1 MTDETRL
8 EQLPTINE
16 NLLREW
22 SRPPGAPARWDRWS
36 PETRQAW
43 LLDRTFEEVDGG
55 WVASDDPSNRQVRD
69 QVLHVLET
77 TSPEGLLMVADM
89 ISEGIDA
96 EDPRDPY
103 HHEDV
108 VRRRKQLR
116 FALAG
121 ALLIIV
127 TAALIVWLTGDG
139 TPGDRDEVVT
149 QPDPPP
155 ATTVHDP
162 EVEQPAP
169 PDVDAPERDA
179 VPIEDGPIEDGPG
192 IAPTTTMPG
201 HEDFLGTFSD
211 GQTGIRLGADGT
223 YTLVMA
229 AGSDEG
235 RFRLV
240 RDDGQVRLQLLE
252 PGEEFAFRIAMPV
265 ALHPDGLWWGTSEG
279 GRLLPRA
286 ASLPTPPTVGD
297 RVGLAAEAIDDIRF
311 IWRTQ
316 YPNLE
321 LGREGTRTAELE
333 LNQVSGG
340 LELDLATGAIDGELT
355 MTFESS
361 PDDQHVLATGRAT
374 FAFDPGT
381 TGRDGRGDSIRGRAR
396 ADVTFTGELRCAEG
410 MCDGSFRALVDQ
422 EYLFVVGP
430 DGQVRFEFA
439 WTAGYDEIVVGS
451 ALDPAAYTVLSGWF
465 TGSGD
470 RR

>member
-8 EQLPTINE
+8 EQLPTISE
-16 NLLREW
+16 DLLRAW
-22 SRPPGAPARWDRWS
+22 PRPPDGPERWDLWS
-36 PETRQAW
+36 PATRQAW
-43 LLDRTFEEVDGG
+43 LLDQTFEEVDGG
-55 WVASDDPSNRQVRD
+55 WAVSDDPSKRQVRD

-77 TSPEGLLMVADM
+77 TSPEALLMVADL
-89 ISEGIDA
+89 ISEPIGVDDSIDS
-96 EDPRDPY
+96 EDAT
-103 HHEDV
+103 
-108 VRRRKQLR
+108 RRWKQLR

-121 ALLIIV
+121 ALLLIV
-127 TAALIVWLTGDG
+127 TAALIVSLTGDG
-139 TPGDRDEVVT
+139 TPGGHDEVAT
-149 QPDPPP
+149 QPDRPP

-162 EVEQPAP
+162 DVEQPAP
-169 PDVDAPERDA
+169 PDADAPEQDVA
-179 VPIEDGPIEDGPG
+179 PVDVAPVDDGPG

-211 GQTGIRLGADGT
+211 GETGIRLGADGT
-223 YTLVMA
+223 YTLVMT

-240 RDDGQVRLQLLE
+240 RDDDGQVRLQLLE
-252 PGEEFAFRIAMPV
+252 PGEEFVFRIAMPV
-265 ALHPDGLWWGTSEG
+265 ALHPDGLWWGTTEG

-286 ASLPTPPTVGD
+286 TSLPTAPTTGD
-297 RVGLAAEAIDDIRF
+297 RVVLAGEAIDDVRF

-333 LNQVSGG
+333 LDAVTGQ
-340 LELDLATGAIDGELT
+340 LELDLATGAIAGDL
-355 MTFESS
+355 MMAFRSS
-361 PDDQHVLATGRAT
+361 PDDQHVSATGRAT
-374 FAFDPGT
+374 FAFEPGT
-381 TGRDGRGDSIRGRAR
+381 IGRDGRGDNIRGRAR

-410 MCDGSFRALVDQ
+410 ACDGSYRALVDQ

-465 TGSGD
+465 TGQGE